1 MPSTGNPWLERNQRE
16 EKVAVKQSQALHHQ
30 MPFIHTL
37 LLSIF
42 LFFLSACLS
51 SCGRG
56 KKTAVAEKSLGQLV
70 WSRTV
75 KPDRPA
81 LFSPPLF
88 WQTFALRLS
97 LGPHLGFGNAN
108 QRERER
114 GARGRMEAGKGYVPW
129 EPQGKARAFGKDKQ
143 QDTLRLSLLPLICTS
158 RKSIGWSSAKKQ
170 NKRLTEREKMA
181 HGSLH
186 M

>member
-42 LFFLSACLS
+42 LFFLLACLS
-51 SCGRG
+51 SCGR
-56 KKTAVAEKSLGQLV
+56 KKTAVTEKSLGQLV

-97 LGPHLGFGNAN
+97 SGRHLGFGNAN
-108 QRERER
+108 QRKSERGPGTNGGRER
-114 GARGRMEAGKGYVPW
+114 MRSLGATRQSESLWQRQTTRHSE
-129 EPQGKARAFGKDKQ
+129 
-143 QDTLRLSLLPLICTS
+143 TLSPAIDMH
-158 RKSIGWSSAKKQ
+158 K
-170 NKRLTEREKMA
+170 
-181 HGSLH
+181 
-186 M
+186 